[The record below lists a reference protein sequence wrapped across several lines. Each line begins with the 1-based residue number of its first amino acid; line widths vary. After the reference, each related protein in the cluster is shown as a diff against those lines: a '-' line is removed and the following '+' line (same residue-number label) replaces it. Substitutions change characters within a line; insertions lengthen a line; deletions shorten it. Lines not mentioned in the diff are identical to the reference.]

1 MLFTV
6 FSYKLMRIKR
16 GSNYLILMLIISLN
30 SIFTPVIAQQLN
42 SADTSATFL
51 VKDLQELVLLNHP
64 IVKQAGL
71 LSKEAQAKVLQS
83 LGKFDPALIASFGK
97 KAFGG
102 TDYYNH
108 WNSELKVPL
117 WLGGADLNV
126 GYDRNVGVYNN
137 PESRTSSTGLSGV
150 GLSIPLG
157 QGLLIDARRSTLR
170 QAKIM
175 VGYADAEKVAQINS
189 VWFNAMKDY
198 WNWYFAFQQRKFT
211 KEGVELAQKRFRA
224 IREQVILGDKP
235 PIDSVEAAIVLQ
247 DREIQLQETS
257 VKLTNSRLL
266 LSNYLWSSEGKPQE
280 LPADAVPEEVAET
293 EKIADKL
300 RLDTLILQAAD
311 VHPEILKIKSQSAKL
326 EIEQKYRLE
335 MLKPKL
341 NVKGNFLAGRRD
353 FGYVP
358 DSYDFRLANYK
369 VGIDFSFPLFLREER
384 GKLREVKIQQAEIA
398 YGLQQTTREI
408 QTGVMTAF
416 AEMKAVQI
424 QVKLLTKNV
433 ENQRMLV
440 NGELQKFAL
449 GESNLFLIN
458 SRETKLMDMLVKRAE
473 LIASFQRTIADV
485 YYRAGKRRQY

>member
-1 MLFTV
+1 MLTNKGC
-6 FSYKLMRIKR
+6 SYQ
-16 GSNYLILMLIISLN
+16 GLMLTIFFFG
-30 SIFTPVIAQQLN
+30 IFTSVLAQQPT
-42 SADTSATFL
+42 ADRNGVFL

-71 LSKEAQAKVLQS
+71 LSKEAQARVLQS
-83 LGKFDPALIASFGK
+83 LGKFDPALMASFGK
-97 KAFGG
+97 KSFGG

-108 WNSELKVPL
+108 WDSELKVPL
-117 WLGGADLNV
+117 WLGGADLNL

-137 PESRTSSTGLSGV
+137 PETRTSSTGLSGV
-150 GLSIPLG
+150 GLTIPLG
-157 QGLLIDARRSTLR
+157 QGLLIDARRNTLR

-189 VWFNAMKDY
+189 VWYNAMKDY
-198 WNWYFAFQQRKFT
+198 WSWYFAFEQRKFT

-247 DREIQLQETS
+247 DREIQLQESS
-257 VKLTNSRLL
+257 VQLTNSRLL
-266 LSNYLWSSEGKPQE
+266 LSNHLWSSAGKPQE
-280 LPADAVPEEVAET
+280 LPADAVPEEKLET
-293 EKIADKL
+293 ETTVEKL

-311 VHPEILKIKSQSAKL
+311 NHPEILKIKSQSAKL

-341 NVKGNFLAGRRD
+341 NVKGSFLAGRRD
-353 FGYVP
+353 FSDIP
-358 DSYDFRLANYK
+358 NNYDFRLANYK

-384 GKLREVKIQQAEIA
+384 GKLREVRIQQAEVA

-408 QTGVMTAF
+408 QTDVMTAF
-416 AEMKAVQI
+416 TEMKAVQT
-424 QVKLLTKNV
+424 QVTLLTKNV
-433 ENQRMLV
+433 ENQRALV

-458 SRETKLMDMLVKRAE
+458 TRETKLMDMLVKRAK
-473 LIASFQRTIADV
+473 LISNFQKTIADL